1 MTWVEYKYSGEF
13 SEVVGNI
20 VYRPIIGVKIK
31 YGNETEETIAM
42 IDSGTDVT
50 VVDSNLAKLL
60 GIDSTKYKKCKV
72 AGVTGEAKG
81 FVAKIKI
88 SIENF
93 DDEEFEIEVC
103 FVDDMKSNILLG
115 QRDLFEKFKI
125 KFEKSKN
132 KFYLNRDN

>member
-93 DDEEFEIEVC
+93 VRMYNQLKEYTNFT
-103 FVDDMKSNILLG
+103 
-115 QRDLFEKFKI
+115 KFTKI
-125 KFEKSKN
+125 VFLQN
-132 KFYLNRDN
+132 TYLNFLTKSALLR